1 MRGADGGGVL
11 PRGGGRVFD
20 TLLRVRRLD
29 PTEAHTRW
37 AAGELRIIDCREQD
51 EHDAARIEGVP
62 LIPMSELAGR
72 VEEIPDD
79 LPLAVICRSGAR
91 SARVA
96 SALTG
101 TGRYGDVANLEGGII
116 AWAEEGLP
124 YEGEAP
130 T

>member
-1 MRGADGGGVL
+1 MFPRAEGRGFG
-11 PRGGGRVFD
+11 

-29 PTEAHTRW
+29 PTEAHSRW
-37 AAGELRIIDCREQD
+37 AAGQLRIIDCREQD
-51 EHDAARIEGVP
+51 EYETSRIEGVA

-72 VEEIPDD
+72 FEEIPDD

-101 TGRYGDVANLEGGII
+101 TGRFGDVANLEGGII

-124 YEGEAP
+124 YQGEQP

>member
-1 MRGADGGGVL
+1 MPGDRGGGF
-11 PRGGGRVFD
+11 PRAEGRVFD
-20 TLLRVRRLD
+20 TLPRVLRLD

-37 AAGELRIIDCREQD
+37 EAGELRIIDCREQD
-51 EHDAARIEGVP
+51 EHGTSRIEGVA

-72 VEEIPDD
+72 VDEIPDD

-101 TGRYGDVANLEGGII
+101 TGRFGDVANLEGGII

-124 YEGEAP
+124 YEGEQP